1 MKKKLLSLC
10 IASLTL
16 SLVSHNTT
24 AEEAVIYVAGADINT
39 LSATINDELY
49 FFDNSGVAVLDLPAG
64 QYNAFLKEGNKALGQ
79 VTFNIAQFKHSEVKI
94 KHSASGLQV
103 QQEQFSP
110 DTDAQAG
117 QLMGRVFSG
126 GGESE
131 LAGAKVRVEGFDAVS
146 MTDDS
151 GAYAL
156 NLPRGQYTVIISHP
170 EYAERKIEGLR
181 IVSGIATEASLSL
194 AKVSAGIMEE
204 VLILG
209 VRGALNDSALAIE
222 RDASSV
228 VSAITAEDFKKF
240 GDSSA
245 SDALKRVT
253 GVSVVG
259 GKFAVVRGLDGRYVS
274 TTLDGGVL
282 PSTDPLRRDVPL
294 DLFPSSVLQGINI
307 GKSYAPKLPGTS
319 TGGHVGMALKTQPT
333 AYVNKL
339 SFDIQYNSETTGEN
353 VLTYQGGDADW
364 TGFDDGARELP
375 AVINAATQFGADEL
389 SECNPPPFRTP
400 GCDEPEY
407 LAELGKAMPTDFS
420 VKNKSAQPAYKL
432 AYSLGNVFD
441 LPFAE
446 LGVQGTLDYE
456 QQWDHRDEFR
466 LSYQS
471 DDGANF
477 TKAEQTRVT
486 QSDFNVDLTG
496 FLVAGLTWDAGHTLT
511 SKTLLLRK
519 TQDTTRVTNKNDIQD
534 EKQFIDTTLQWVE
547 RQLFNQSFDGV
558 VALDSI
564 NGELNYRVSY
574 GNTQRSEPDRRT
586 YSYENGSVPDSQ
598 IFRTYSKLDEDSLSA
613 GIDYQQESAGIWGSE
628 GTYQAGVLVSSKE
641 REVKIGRFGYRF
653 NDPDLDRTQRLEDLL
668 TVQNFDSQAIKI
680 TTSNLKNDWYEAT
693 DDTVAAY
700 MSAEFNWA
708 NRWVVTLGGRQESL
722 DIYLESTGPD
732 ADAPAVTKETSV
744 FLPALNVTWLQS
756 DELQWRLGLS
766 QTILAPGLVEIN
778 SSSQFSSDGIL
789 IIGNSDLEFSD
800 VQNADFRGEYYWDDE
815 QSFSLGA
822 FYKNIEAPIEKS
834 IVDGIPIDRAYT
846 FRQSNGAEVVGL
858 EIDLLRNIADT
869 SNFMFSYGVNFS
881 YIDSQVS
888 LDANSARLEG
898 RSERQLQGQSEYLGN
913 FRLQAE
919 HLMSHQKISLVGNYF
934 DDRIDVVNSS
944 ASGDRIEQG
953 RMVVDV
959 IYNWEATDHL
969 DVGVKIQNILDESVV
984 YTMRG
989 DLQNAQE
996 SYKKGVDIKV
1006 NATYRF

>member
-10 IASLTL
+10 ITSLTL
-16 SLVSHNTT
+16 NLASHNTA
-24 AEEAVIYVAGADINT
+24 AEEAVIYVAGADVNT

-49 FFDNSGVAVLDLPAG
+49 FFDESGIAVLDLPAG

-79 VTFNIAQFKHSEVKI
+79 ITLDIAQFKHSEVKI
-94 KHSASGLQV
+94 QHSADGLQV
-103 QQEQFSP
+103 EQEQFSP
-110 DTDAQAG
+110 DTDAQTG
-117 QLMGRVFSG
+117 QLIGRIFSA

-131 LAGAKVRVEGFDAVS
+131 LAGAKVRVEGFDAMAV
-146 MTDDS
+146 TDAS

-156 NLPRGQYTVIISHP
+156 NLPRGRYTVMVAHP
-170 EYAERKIEGLR
+170 EYAERKIEDLR
-181 IVSGIATEASLSL
+181 IISGVATEASLSL
-194 AKVSAGIMEE
+194 AKVSAGVMEE

-209 VRGALNDSALAIE
+209 VRGTVNESALAIE
-222 RDASSV
+222 RDASSI

-245 SDALKRVT
+245 SDVLKRVT

-274 TTLDGGVL
+274 TTLDGGIL

-319 TGGHVGMALKTQPT
+319 TGGHVGMALKNQPT
-333 AYVNKL
+333 AYINTL
-339 SFDIQYNSETTGEN
+339 SFDVKYNTETTGEE
-353 VLTYQGGDADW
+353 VLTYQGGGADW
-364 TGFDDGARELP
+364 TGFDDGARALP
-375 AVINAATQFGADEL
+375 AVINTVTRFGADEL

-400 GCDEPEY
+400 DCDEPEY

-420 VKNKSAQPAYKL
+420 VQDKTAQPAYKL
-432 AYSLGNVFD
+432 AYTLGNAFD

-446 LGVQGTLDYE
+446 FGVQGTLDYE
-456 QQWDHRDEFR
+456 QQWEHRDEFR

-471 DDGANF
+471 DDGSNF
-477 TKAEQTRVT
+477 TEAEKTRVM

-496 FLVAGLTWDAGHTLT
+496 FVVAGLTWDAGHTLT

-519 TQDTTRVTNKNDIQD
+519 TQDTTRVTHKNDIQD

-547 RQLFNQSFDGV
+547 RQLFNQSFDGL
-558 VALDSI
+558 VALDAI
-564 NGELNYRVSY
+564 NGELNYRLSY

-598 IFRTYSKLDEDSLSA
+598 IFRTYSELDEDSLSA
-613 GIDYQQESAGIWGSE
+613 SFDYQQEATGVLGSE
-628 GTYQAGVLVSSKE
+628 AVYRMGALVSAKE
-641 REVKIGRFGYRF
+641 RDVKIGRFGYRF

-668 TVQNFDSQAIKI
+668 SVQNFDSHAVKI
-680 TTSNLKNDWYEAT
+680 TTSNLKNDWYKAT
-693 DDTVAAY
+693 DDVMAAY
-700 MSAEFNWA
+700 ASAEFNWA
-708 NRWVVTLGGRQESL
+708 DQWILALGGRQESL

-732 ADAPAVTKETSV
+732 ADAPAVKKEENV
-744 FLPALNVTWLQS
+744 FLPAMNVTWLQS

-766 QTILAPGLVEIN
+766 QTVLAPGLVEIN

-789 IIGNSDLEFSD
+789 IIGNADLEFSD
-800 VQNADFRGEYYWDDE
+800 IQNADFRGQYYWDDE
-815 QSFSLGA
+815 QSFSLGV

-846 FRQSNGAEVVGL
+846 FRQSTSAEVLGL
-858 EIDLLRNIADT
+858 EIDILRNIADT
-869 SNFMFSYGVNFS
+869 SDFMFSYGINFS

-888 LDANSARLEG
+888 LNADSARLEG
-898 RSERQLQGQSEYLGN
+898 RNERPLQGQSEYLGN
-913 FRLQAE
+913 FRVQAE
-919 HLMSHQKISLVGNYF
+919 HLNTHQKISLVGNYF
-934 DDRIDVVNSS
+934 DDRIDVVNSA

-953 RMVVDV
+953 RMVLDL
-959 IYNWEATDHL
+959 IYSWEATDHL
-969 DVGVKIQNILDESVV
+969 DVGIKIQNILDESVV
-984 YTMRG
+984 YSMNG

-996 SYKKGVDIKV
+996 SYKKGIDIKV
-1006 NATYRF
+1006 NASYRF